1 MNFSPGRSVPACY
14 IELEWTIEG
23 HQQRELFHEV
33 RISGVMPPQNFFVMR
48 YYPKTAGMFFSCVHV
63 VDNSH

>member
-1 MNFSPGRSVPACY
+1 MKFRPGTSVPACY

-23 HQQRELFHEV
+23 QQRELFHEV
-33 RISGVMPPQNFFVMR
+33 RIRGVNPPQDFFVMR
-48 YYPKTAGMFFSCVHV
+48 YYPKTAGMFFSCV